1 MGFALTKNGIRGERM
16 PITAVTW
23 IMTVTLALTYIML
36 NSLDKKRGHQPD
48 RRIEND
54 RRHFS
59 YDRHIPERRSG
70 KNRRWCKEEQGA
82 TSD

>member
-1 MGFALTKNGIRGERM
+1 M

-23 IMTVTLALTYIML
+23 IMTVTLALSYIML
-36 NSLDKKRGHQPD
+36 NLLEKRKDIQPD

-59 YDRHIPERRSG
+59 YDRYIPERRSG
-70 KNRRWCKEEQGA
+70 KNRRWCNEEQGA
-82 TSD
+82 SSD